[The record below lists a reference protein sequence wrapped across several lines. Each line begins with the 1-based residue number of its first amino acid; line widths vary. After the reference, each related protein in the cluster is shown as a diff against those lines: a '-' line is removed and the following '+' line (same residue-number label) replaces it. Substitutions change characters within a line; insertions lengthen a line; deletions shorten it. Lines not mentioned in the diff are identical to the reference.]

1 MEHHQPTTMIDTGS
15 KAMLSPDQERTLQP
29 RGREMDA
36 LSQFFY
42 EDGSMAAKSRSSNQS
57 G

>member
-1 MEHHQPTTMIDTGS
+1 MIDTGS